1 MLNAEKDVKTKE
13 TETKKVLEATEKVR
27 KKTEKE
33 PKEVSKRN
41 KILYGFEGGLKKMI
55 STIFPIC
62 RMLPCVNTSISIFRR
77 VL

>member
-41 KILYGFEGGLKKMI
+41 KILYGFEGGLKKNDINNIPNMSDAPLRQYI
-55 STIFPIC
+55 H
-62 RMLPCVNTSISIFRR
+62 
-77 VL
+77 